1 MPRAKDIIAQADD
14 AVILW
19 QEFADETG
27 IDERRIGEIAG
38 NRLSCP
44 S

>member
-27 IDERRIGEIAG
+27 IDERADRGDRG
-38 NRLSCP
+38 
-44 S
+44 